1 MAGSAAVSVSAAAM
15 SGYERR
21 LRTMSRAVL
30 LADNR
35 RTALTLVA
43 ARACEAAGADLAAVF
58 VRDID
63 GGDAVVSPTSRWS
76 MARLAA
82 LSPNS
87 ALTSQLLASAG
98 SKPRLLHVPGM
109 GPAMVSSVVSSK
121 PITSVL
127 LVARRSGA
135 KPFTESDLNLLI
147 PHAAEAGLAI
157 MFAEARRQLE
167 REVLA
172 KDRNRIARELHDG
185 VIQSMYGIG
194 LVIEGIRSEVARPS
208 VRDQLSGLTETI
220 NMLIDDLRAY
230 INDLTPTRLA
240 KRGLGSEIFS
250 LANEFQASTGV
261 VATVK
266 LHEHI
271 DEIGADL
278 GRDLVQ
284 IAHEALANVAKHAS
298 ASRVVISLRLTA
310 QSIRLEVADD
320 GTGMAPSPARG
331 RGLPNMLKR
340 VQAWGGKV
348 EIGSAH
354 GTGTAIRVWIP
365 ARAGGSAR
373 SDPTESLLSRSTVL
387 GVAVSAALAI
397 AG

>member
-1 MAGSAAVSVSAAAM
+1 LKDYVERMEKRYQVKVKIVRSDDELFTKRTRAWLRKKAIDTELSAPRTQDQNGLAER
-15 SGYERR
+15 SGGVVI
-21 LRTMSRAVL
+21 AK
-30 LADNR
+30 
-35 RTALTLVA
+35 
-43 ARACEAAGADLAAVF
+43 ARAMRIGANLPHDLWKEMVNTAAYLHNRTPRENLDWKTPYEVF
-58 VRDID
+58 YTH
-63 GGDAVVSPTSRWS
+63 TS
-76 MARLAA
+76 
-82 LSPNS
+82 
-87 ALTSQLLASAG
+87 
-98 SKPRLLHVPGM
+98 K
-109 GPAMVSSVVSSK
+109 
-121 PITSVL
+121 
-127 LVARRSGA
+127 
-135 KPFTESDLNLLI
+135 
-147 PHAAEAGLAI
+147 
-157 MFAEARRQLE
+157 
-167 REVLA
+167 
-172 KDRNRIARELHDG
+172 
-185 VIQSMYGIG
+185 
-194 LVIEGIRSEVARPS
+194 
-208 VRDQLSGLTETI
+208 LSGLTETI